1 MNDSKGLYCITSFN
15 RTDTLLTVKSY
26 YDTVYR
32 VNNDDDRDSLPRIPV
47 NLTWLNFQPIID
59 DRKRGQSNVAENKVG
74 TTQQALINNSRNLKK
89 TTNNLMT
96 SQSRIQNKRKK
107 RLSKQRRFQIKCK
120 LMSKDVAADTQP
132 PELNIYNII
141 VPSVSIPEDNS
152 TILNIEL
159 ETNTTSHCCKR
170 RLKKLLKKQ
179 RILHRRER
187 KELLNITVAERE
199 LEPHSIIFVPTSQEL
214 LTQDN
219 DRTTL
224 PLTTM
229 YYSTETLQYKQYI
242 SQSCYLEVRN
252 SLPQPADHPCFDDS
266 PPKKIERKENHKL
279 FEGMY
284 E

>member
-1 MNDSKGLYCITSFN
+1 MIVYCITSFN

-47 NLTWLNFQPIID
+47 NLTWLNFEPIID
-59 DRKRGQSNVAENKVG
+59 NRKHGQSNVA
-74 TTQQALINNSRNLKK
+74 
-89 TTNNLMT
+89 
-96 SQSRIQNKRKK
+96 
-107 RLSKQRRFQIKCK
+107 
-120 LMSKDVAADTQP
+120 ADTQL
-132 PELNIYNII
+132 PELNTYNII
-141 VPSVSIPEDNS
+141 VPTMPSMSIPEDNS

-159 ETNTTSHCCKR
+159 EMNTTSHCCKR

-179 RILHRRER
+179 RILQRRER
-187 KELLNITVAERE
+187 KDSLNITVAERE

-229 YYSTETLQYKQYI
+229 YYSTKTLQYKQYI

-266 PPKKIERKENHKL
+266 PPKKIERKENYKP

-284 E
+284 K